1 MHDIPSRRIL
11 PIFSDPAK
19 TAMALL
25 MIERLT
31 PQSLTFSARVATL
44 ATVFFF
50 ACAAAGNTAFAARSA
65 WVETVGGGI
74 RLVTGAPQ
82 ADGSLPAMLEIRLEP
97 GWRTYWTDPGS
108 SGIPPEVTVTAKGP
122 GAGNLVYSGLR
133 LPVPKRFAEGDL
145 DYTGYDRPVSFPLL
159 LRSDAS
165 KDLTLEASVFLGICK
180 SICIPVQ
187 AELDLELPVGAP
199 DNALDTA
206 RVRAA
211 FAALPVA
218 PTADFNVTKATFDA
232 ETHEITLALKLPAD
246 ATLSDIFL
254 AAPTGYVFHPAGSR
268 HPAGSPI
275 AADGLTHVRIV
286 AKLPPKAVGVP
297 ADGAIRAT
305 IGVRIGTEA
314 RAIETPLV
322 FKP

>member
-1 MHDIPSRRIL
+1 M

-19 TAMALL
+19 TAMALP
-25 MIERLT
+25 MIERFT
-31 PQSLTFSARVATL
+31 PQSLTYSARVATL
-44 ATVFFF
+44 VTVFFF

-82 ADGSLPAMLEIRLEP
+82 ADGTLPAMLEIRLEP

-122 GAGNLVYSGLR
+122 GAPSLVYSGLR
-133 LPVPKRFAEGDL
+133 LPAPERFAEGDL
-145 DYTGYDRPVSFPLL
+145 EYTGYDRPVSFPLL
-159 LRSDAS
+159 LKGDAG

-187 AELDLELPVGAP
+187 AELDLELPGGAP

-206 RVRAA
+206 RVRGA
-211 FAALPVA
+211 FAALPAA

-232 ETHEITLALKLPAD
+232 ETHDITLALTLPAD
-246 ATLSDIFL
+246 ATLADVFL
-254 AAPTGYVFHPAGSR
+254 AAPNGYVFHPSGSR
-268 HPAGSPI
+268 I
-275 AADGLTHVRIV
+275 AADGLTHVRI
-286 AKLPPKAVGVP
+286 ATKLPPKAVGMP

-305 IGVRIGTEA
+305 IGVRIGTAA
-314 RAIETPLV
+314 RAMETPLV

>member
-1 MHDIPSRRIL
+1 M

-19 TAMALL
+19 TAMALP

-31 PQSLTFSARVATL
+31 AQSLTFSARVATL

-50 ACAAAGNTAFAARSA
+50 AIAASGGTALAARSA

-74 RLVTGAPQ
+74 RLVTGARL
-82 ADGSLPAMLEIRLEP
+82 ADGTLPAMLEIRLEP

-108 SGIPPEVTVTAKGP
+108 SGIPPEVTITGK
-122 GAGNLVYSGLR
+122 GAGAGSLVYSGLR
-133 LPVPKRFAEGDL
+133 LPAPKRFAEGDL

-159 LRSDAS
+159 LRSDAG

-187 AELDLELPVGAP
+187 AELDLALAADAA
-199 DNALDTA
+199 DNPLDTA

-211 FAALPVA
+211 FAALPAA
-218 PTADFNVTKATFDA
+218 PLPDFDVVHAAFDA
-232 ETHEITLALKLPAD
+232 QTHEIALAMRLPEGAELLD
-246 ATLSDIFL
+246 VFL
-254 AAPTGYVFHPAGSR
+254 AAPSGYVFHPVDSR
-268 HPAGSPI
+268 PMDSRPMDSWRG
-275 AADGLTHVRIV
+275 ADGLTHVRIA
-286 AKLPPKAVGVP
+286 AKLPLTSAGVP

-305 IGVRIGTEA
+305 VSVRMGSEN